1 MATASSQKTWA
12 TVLGLGLFA
21 LVAVDYVALKGERVA
36 GGSVNLS
43 SSSPP
48 LVLKIRRPGV
58 AHLVEIST
66 RKHGN
71 NESKGRTVAYRLEGP
86 DGRVIAEDEELV
98 KRKRRFFEFT
108 PTLAGA
114 HRLHVQEATV
124 IGSGRGTG
132 RVSVTIGDRRTIS
145 RWAGF

>member
-12 TVLGLGLFA
+12 TVLGLGLFL
-21 LVAVDYVALKGERVA
+21 LVAVDYVALKGDRVE
-36 GGSVNLS
+36 GGTVNLS

-48 LVLKIRRPGV
+48 LVLAIQRPGV

-66 RKHGN
+66 RKHTN
-71 NESKGRTVAYRLEGP
+71 NESKGRSVAYRLEGP

-98 KRKRRFFEFT
+98 SRKRRFFDFT
-108 PTLAGA
+108 PTRAGE
-114 HRLHVQEATV
+114 HRLHVQEAMV

-132 RVSVTIGDRRTIS
+132 TVSVTIGDRRTIS
-145 RWAGF
+145 RWVGF